1 LQPHLARR
9 RADARDFD
17 AEIDPAFI
25 AAARRVLKQEW
36 DRVKTERFPLIGCE
50 VVVRFHADVSSNMLR
65 EILLQI
71 PHENGATVMSQ
82 DFGVA

>member
-1 LQPHLARR
+1 VPIVYRGKLKRDQLLKSRSTGRKTRR
-9 RADARDFD
+9 RTKR
-17 AEIDPAFI
+17 
-25 AAARRVLKQEW
+25 LQ
-36 DRVKTERFPLIGCE
+36 RFPLIGCE
-50 VVVRFHADVSSNMLR
+50 VVVRFHADIPSKMLR